1 VAKQVQKP
9 AELLEQN
16 VMHEEEF
23 EYEADS
29 QDSDDYDDNGNN
41 TLGTQLMNNES
52 IGPSADNT
60 YENADYTVDDP

>member
-1 VAKQVQKP
+1 
-9 AELLEQN
+9 
-16 VMHEEEF
+16 MHEEEF